1 MKIIS
6 WNCNGKFREKFR
18 DILELD
24 ADIYVI
30 QECENPAESPCVEY
44 VDFAKNHLWIG
55 EHKSKG
61 LGVFARE
68 GVRMRENDWK
78 KFCLRNFLSVK
89 RQYQSGK
96 LAKDFLTLLSC
107 FHYAKP

>member
-30 QECENPAESPCVEY
+30 KN
-44 VDFAKNHLWIG
+44 AKTPQKVLVLSMWILQKITFG
-55 EHKSKG
+55 LANTKAKG
-61 LGVFARE
+61 WV
-68 GVRMRENDWK
+68 
-78 KFCLRNFLSVK
+78 CLREKV
-89 RQYQSGK
+89 
-96 LAKDFLTLLSC
+96 
-107 FHYAKP
+107 